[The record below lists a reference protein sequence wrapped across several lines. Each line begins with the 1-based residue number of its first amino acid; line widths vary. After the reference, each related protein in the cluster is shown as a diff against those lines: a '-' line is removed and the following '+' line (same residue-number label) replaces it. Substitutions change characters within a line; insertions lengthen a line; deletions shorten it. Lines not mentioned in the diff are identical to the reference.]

1 MSYSPA
7 SYTLLGISLTLAT
20 LSLIGTG
27 GVKWWY
33 LKEISKADKYDDDRE
48 DRISAT
54 CQSSAESGD
63 DASAGLDL
71 RLTQYYR
78 DDDDRVVI
86 DGDIDRNNADGLLQ
100 VLLSTD
106 SSCSSPSNFIASIFS
121 SGNGDNSEIEDWTIP
136 RDQLED
142 LEDAIG
148 DAIVVRDSGNDQ
160 IGCCIIRRRRSD
172 FDD

>member
-1 MSYSPA
+1 MGLARLLEQFFRTMGWTPSGPGADGVFKCCSMFTTSPT
-7 SYTLLGISLTLAT
+7 SNLHS
-20 LSLIGTG
+20 
-27 GVKWWY
+27 
-33 LKEISKADKYDDDRE
+33 
-48 DRISAT
+48 ISAT